1 MSRAGR
7 PSAKRN
13 VVTPARPGGVPR
25 RRAAFVLAVAVPL
38 VVVVALVATAWTVLR
53 DRSNGVGAA
62 GTKSAQG
69 KVTPLTDEQTG
80 RLSQVLS
87 KNYEGKGAT
96 FTVVAP
102 VSAGMTLRL
111 AGEVDWVRHLGH
123 AAVTWEGN
131 PAPGR
136 VVEVYWSE
144 REVLEHLPGLDT
156 ALTAAGKRSA
166 TWASRAVDTKT
177 YALDRVIE
185 LVTKLASQQ
194 RDNPTLLQQHAG
206 TGWLCADTLR
216 DTKVDVFAYSAQVR
230 HWVGVD
236 DGRLLRVE
244 ADIGGFPQATVVDL
258 LAAGA
263 QTVRGPRTADVVAID
278 QIKDVYERL
287 NPPPR

>member
-13 VVTPARPGGVPR
+13 VPAPAPSSRAPR
-25 RRAAFVLAVAVPL
+25 RRFRVVAAAIGMLVAVLLL
-38 VVVVALVATAWTVLR
+38 VVFVRTR
-53 DRSNGVGAA
+53 GGNDGASGSRPA
-62 GTKSAQG
+62 ART
-69 KVTPLTDEQTG
+69 VTPLTDEQAG

-96 FTVVAP
+96 FTVAAP

-131 PAPGR
+131 PALGR
-136 VVEVYWSE
+136 VVEVYWSQS
-144 REVLEHLPGLDT
+144 EVLEHLPGLDT
-156 ALTAAGKRSA
+156 ALTAAGKRAA
-166 TWASRAVDTKT
+166 TWTSRPVDTKT

-194 RDNPTLLQQHAG
+194 RDNPTLLQQHVG
-206 TGWLCADTLR
+206 TGWLRADTLR
-216 DTKVDVFAYSAQVR
+216 DAKVDVFAYSAQVR

-244 ADIGGFPQATVVDL
+244 ADIGGFPQSTVVDL

-263 QTVRGPRTADVVAID
+263 QTVRGPRTSDVVAID
-278 QIKDVYERL
+278 QVKDVYERL

>member
-1 MSRAGR
+1 MSRTGR

-13 VVTPARPGGVPR
+13 VVAQARSGRASGR
-25 RRAAFVLAVAVPL
+25 RRWVVLAAFGMLVAVLLL
-38 VVVVALVATAWTVLR
+38 VFVATRGGSEGAS
-53 DRSNGVGAA
+53 DRKPAA
-62 GTKSAQG
+62 GT
-69 KVTPLTDEQTG
+69 VTPLTDEQAG

-87 KNYEGKGAT
+87 KNYEGKGAR
-96 FTVVAP
+96 FTVAAP

-144 REVLEHLPGLDT
+144 SEVLEHLPGLDT
-156 ALTAAGKRSA
+156 ALTAAGKRPA
-166 TWASRAVDTKT
+166 TWTSRPVDTKAN
-177 YALDRVIE
+177 ALDRVIE

-206 TGWLCADTLR
+206 TGWLRTDTLR
-216 DTKVDVFAYSAQVR
+216 ATAVDVFAYSAQVR

-258 LAAGA
+258 LAVGA
-263 QTVRGPRTADVVAID
+263 QTVRGPRTSDVVAID
-278 QIKDVYERL
+278 QVKEVYERL
-287 NPPPR
+287 NPAPR